1 MKTIRLA
8 GLLVLLASTGARAQ
22 SAGAGQIFEIGAGGR
37 GPGMGSAYTAAVRD
51 VSSLYY
57 NPAGMGLLEGRQVAF
72 MRANLYGGASMDYL
86 GYAQNRRKGSG
97 GWGVQLVRLSASG
110 GEGRDALNNSAGGF
124 TYSET
129 GLAFGTGW
137 RGVFLP
143 QLSLGAGLKVLTRS
157 LGSSSDR
164 LIGADLGAQYGPL
177 ADERLMVGLVAR
189 NAFSMSSGDTADKL
203 PTSLRAGA
211 SYKIFGPMSVSLD
224 VSSVQELRVG
234 AEYDFGLMALR
245 AGYAPEG
252 ISFGGGFLFRKA
264 FSLDLAVVNSPA
276 LGMAQ
281 RLSLGYR
288 FGARKPAKT
297 SSLAG
302 EYLGNGRSELAARDY
317 PKALSSIETSLGMDL
332 AVGGREWKRKAVR
345 LRQLLEGM
353 DLSAGSPDVEE
364 LKSGSE
370 AAALAGR
377 SISRYIDGE
386 FNEAMTLAHVAVGTS
401 GRSSVYMRFLTSM
414 AKATGVNIT
423 REDIIA
429 PTAFMQARQ
438 SRAVEAVRA
447 RRYDAAVRSL
457 TDSLLVVPDDAL
469 TWTQLGSAY
478 FASGNREKSLEAYRK
493 ALQLEPANV
502 KLRSFVEEN
511 FPRSR

>member
-1 MKTIRLA
+1 MRNIRLA

-57 NPAGMGLLEGRQVAF
+57 NPAGMGLLESRQAAF
-72 MRANLYGGASMDYL
+72 MRANLYGGATMDYL
-86 GYAQNRRKGSG
+86 GYAQNRRKGAG
-97 GWGVQLVRLSASG
+97 GWGVQLVRLSAAG

-137 RGVFLP
+137 RGLFLP
-143 QLSLGAGLKVLTRS
+143 ELSLGAGFKVLTRS

-164 LIGADLGAQYGPL
+164 LMGADLGAQYGPL
-177 ADERLMVGLVAR
+177 ADEHLMLGVVAR
-189 NAFSMSSGDTADKL
+189 NAFAMSSGDTDDKL

-211 SYKIFGPMSVSLD
+211 AYKIFRPLTVALD

-234 AEYDFGLMALR
+234 MEYDFGFMALR

-276 LGMAQ
+276 LGMSQ
-281 RLSLGYR
+281 RLAMGYR

-302 EYLGNGRSELAARDY
+302 EYLGNGRSELAARNY
-317 PKALSSIETSLGMDL
+317 PKALSSLETSLGMDL
-332 AVGGREWKRKAVR
+332 AVGGREWKRKAAR

-353 DLSAGSPDVEE
+353 DLSAGSPDDEE
-364 LKSGSE
+364 LKSESV
-370 AAALAGR
+370 AAALAARGIGR
-377 SISRYIDGE
+377 YVDGE
-386 FNEAMTLAHVAVGTS
+386 FNEAMTLVHVAAGAS
-401 GRSSVYMRFLTSM
+401 GRNSVYMRLLTSM

-423 REDIIA
+423 REDIVA
-429 PTAFMQARQ
+429 PAAFLQARQ
-438 SRAVEAVRA
+438 GRAVEAVRA

-457 TDSLLVVPDDAL
+457 MDCLLVSADDVL

-493 ALQLEPANV
+493 ALQLEPSNV
-502 KLRSFVEEN
+502 KLRGFVEEN